1 MQKIQIERTTAPKA
15 KPADESKLG
24 FGKIFTDHMYVM
36 EYNPEQ
42 GWHDPKIMPYQP
54 IVLDPS
60 AMVFHYGQ
68 EMFEGMKAY
77 KCADGRIRL
86 FRPNKNIERANNSNR
101 RLCIPEIPADDFLNA
116 RFAHASMGDT
126 LFHKKC
132 RAVVGAAF
140 EILFEGKHSMGRKV
154 RLAVFAA
161 FAKQHDLSL
170 FKADI
175 GQI

>member
-116 RFAHASMGDT
+116 IKTLVALTQIGFRAALALLFIFVRSSLQRIRSSAYARRTPINSSSFFPRSALTTRAAST
-126 LFHKKC
+126 
-132 RAVVGAAF
+132 R
-140 EILFEGKHSMGRKV
+140 
-154 RLAVFAA
+154 
-161 FAKQHDLSL
+161 
-170 FKADI
+170 
-175 GQI
+175 

>member
-54 IVLDPS
+54 IVLDQS

-68 EMFEGMKAY
+68 EMFEVMKAY
-77 KCADGRIRL
+77 
-86 FRPNKNIERANNSNR
+86 
-101 RLCIPEIPADDFLNA
+101 
-116 RFAHASMGDT
+116 
-126 LFHKKC
+126 
-132 RAVVGAAF
+132 
-140 EILFEGKHSMGRKV
+140 
-154 RLAVFAA
+154 
-161 FAKQHDLSL
+161 
-170 FKADI
+170 
-175 GQI
+175 

>member
-1 MQKIQIERTTAPKA
+1 MNLGDIHAVAQGHGGRGVADQVGIYPALDTSFLA
-15 KPADESKLG
+15 KL
-24 FGKIFTDHMYVM
+24 
-36 EYNPEQ
+36 
-42 GWHDPKIMPYQP
+42 
-54 IVLDPS
+54 
-60 AMVFHYGQ
+60 
-68 EMFEGMKAY
+68 
-77 KCADGRIRL
+77 
-86 FRPNKNIERANNSNR
+86 
-101 RLCIPEIPADDFLNA
+101 ADDFLNA

-140 EILFEGKHSMGRKV
+140 ELLFEGKHSMGRKV

>member
-1 MQKIQIERTTAPKA
+1 MSVPLRLKA

-86 FRPNKNIERANNSNR
+86 FRPDMNAERANQLQQTACASR
-101 RLCIPEIPADDFLNA
+101 RFPKRISLQCDSRRWWPLDAGLDSEPSRGLPFT
-116 RFAHASMGDT
+116 F
-126 LFHKKC
+126 
-132 RAVVGAAF
+132 
-140 EILFEGKHSMGRKV
+140 V
-154 RLAVFAA
+154 R
-161 FAKQHDLSL
+161 S
-170 FKADI
+170 
-175 GQI
+175 